1 MRYLPV
7 LFLLICGCNR
17 GADYDLII
25 RGGTIYD
32 GTGTAPYFAD
42 VALIADT
49 IAAVGN
55 LADTRGAEE
64 INAEGLAV
72 APGFINMLSWAT
84 ESLIMDGRSLSDISQ
99 GVTLEVFGEGV
110 SNGPLNARMKDE
122 LWDLFVAQA
131 GSEEEAAT
139 LLGGRQIPWTTLDE
153 YLSFLESKGVSTN
166 VASLI
171 GAATVRQHVIGED
184 DRAPTAEELVRMQDL
199 VREAMAEGALGVGS
213 SLIYVPGVFAST
225 DELTALASAAGEYNG
240 VYTSHLRSEGAR
252 LLESVEELIQIARD
266 GGVRGHIYH
275 LKAAG
280 RNNWHKMETVIER
293 VNKVRSEGLEITA
306 DVYTYVAGAT
316 GLDAA
321 MPPDVRAGGMTAW
334 RARLQDPVVRARM
347 ETEMMTP
354 SDDWENLML
363 EAGPENVMLIGFRN
377 QALRKYMGMRLTEV
391 ADLRGTS
398 VPAAAMDLVIED
410 TSRVGAVY
418 FLMDESNVHLK
429 LRQSWVAIDS
439 DAASLAPEGVSLNNM
454 VHPRAYGSFARLLA
468 KYVREEQVLTI
479 EEAVRRMT
487 SLPASVLS
495 IDRRGL
501 IQTGY
506 FGDIAVF
513 DPLTIQDH
521 ATFEEPHQLATGMH
535 YVFVNGVRVL
545 NNGEHTGAMPG
556 RVVRI
561 SSSSSQ

>member
-1 MRYLPV
+1 MRYLLV
-7 LFLLICGCNR
+7 LVLLVSGCTR
-17 GADYDLII
+17 VADYDLII
-25 RGGTIYD
+25 RGGTVYD
-32 GTGTAPYFAD
+32 GTGTAPYIAD
-42 VALIADT
+42 VAVNADT
-49 IAAVGN
+49 IAAVGD
-55 LADTRGAEE
+55 LADVRGAEE

-84 ESLIMDGRSLSDISQ
+84 ESLIIDGRSLSDLSQ

-110 SNGPLNARMKDE
+110 SNGPLNARMKEE
-122 LWDLFVAQA
+122 LWDLFVAQV
-131 GSEEEAAT
+131 GSEDEAAV
-139 LLGGRQIPWTTLDE
+139 LLGGKQIPWTTLDE
-153 YLSFLESKGVSTN
+153 YLSFLESKGVSIN

-184 DRAPTAEELVRMQDL
+184 DRAPTAEELARMQDL
-199 VREAMAEGALGVGS
+199 VREAMAGGALGVGS
-213 SLIYVPGVFAST
+213 SLIYVPGLFAST
-225 DELTALASAAGEYNG
+225 DELTALALAAGEYDG
-240 VYTSHLRSEGAR
+240 VYTSHIRSEGGR
-252 LLESVEELIQIARD
+252 LLESIEELIQIARD
-266 GGVRGHIYH
+266 AGVRGHIYH

-280 RNNWHKMETVIER
+280 RNNWHKMEAVVER
-293 VNKVRSEGLEITA
+293 VNEARSEGLAITA
-306 DVYTYVAGAT
+306 DIYTYVAGAT

-321 MPPDVRAGGMTAW
+321 MPPDVRAGGMMAW
-334 RARLQDPVVRARM
+334 HARLHDPIVRARM

-363 EAGPENVMLIGFRN
+363 EAGPENVMLTGFRN
-377 QALRKYMGMRLTEV
+377 EALRQYMGMRLTEI

-398 VPAAAMDLVIED
+398 VPATVMDLVKED

-429 LRQSWVAIDS
+429 LRQPWVAIDS
-439 DAASLAPEGVSLNNM
+439 DAVSLAPEGASLNSM
-454 VHPRAYGSFARLLA
+454 VHPRTYGSFARLLA
-468 KYVREEQVLTI
+468 KYVREEQVLTL

-501 IQTGY
+501 IEKGY

-535 YVFVNGVRVL
+535 YVFVNGTRVL
-545 NNGEHTGAMPG
+545 DNGEHTGAMPG
-556 RVVRI
+556 RVVRR
-561 SSSSSQ
+561 SSSTVR